1 MRLFWQRASTL
12 LANGLNW
19 LGWSLIF
26 VAFLAGD
33 AMQPGGQDMPS
44 RVAPYVRKIEFDFV
58 GWTLNAIGV
67 KVAEAS
73 TSEQAYLAPADRARQ
88 VRHYFD
94 LIGQLETA
102 QSDIA
107 ARYADPA
114 VTDKLAATAALRAQ
128 AAELRAQAT
137 ALQPLAEAI
146 LQEQIAAVFAQ
157 QGLALGG
164 QTIPPVAFHFTDL
177 PMTLIV
183 SPRQQIQQAA
193 NVPIVGDLPLEAQVA
208 LEDKV
213 AKELDVST
221 VVVGLGG
228 IGTYP
233 TMIAQSSYFTWIVT
247 VGAHEWTHNYLT
259 LRPLGVSYEGS
270 PELRTMNETTA
281 EIMGNEIGA
290 LVLKRYYSD
299 LAPGPAPFPN
309 ILQRN
314 QPAQTAPGATQPAF
328 DFNAEMHATRVQADA
343 LLAQGKIA
351 EAETYMETRR
361 QFFWD
366 HGYQIR
372 KLNQAWFAFYGA
384 YAAEAG
390 GGAQGADPVGP
401 AVLLLR
407 RRSPSL
413 KVFVNTMAGFT
424 SFSQLQQALAARP

>member
-1 MRLFWQRASTL
+1 MKLFWQQTGAVFGKL
-12 LANGLNW
+12 LNW
-19 LGWSLIF
+19 LGWGLVLI
-26 VAFLAGD
+26 AFLAGD
-33 AMQPGGQDMPS
+33 GMQPTPQDMPS
-44 RVAPYVRKIEFDFV
+44 RVMPYVRRIEFDFV

-73 TSEQAYLAPADRARQ
+73 LDEQAYLTPADRARQ
-88 VRHYFD
+88 VTRYFD

-102 QSDIA
+102 QRDIA

-114 VTDKLAATAALRAQ
+114 VTDKLAATATLRAQ
-128 AAELRAQAT
+128 AANLRAQAHE
-137 ALQPLAEAI
+137 LQPLAEAI

-157 QGLALGG
+157 QGLAVGG
-164 QTIPPVAFHFTDL
+164 QTLPPVAFHFTDL

-183 SPRQQIQQAA
+183 SPRQEIKQVA
-193 NVPIVGDLPLEAQVA
+193 NMPIFGDLPLEDQVA

-221 VVVGLGG
+221 QVMGLGG

-259 LRPLGVSYEGS
+259 LRPLGVSYEAS

-290 LVLKRYYSD
+290 LVLKRYYPD
-299 LAPGPAPFPN
+299 QAPGPAPFPN
-309 ILQRN
+309 VLHRD
-314 QPAQTAPGATQPAF
+314 QPAQAGPGAAAPGF
-328 DFNAEMHATRVQADA
+328 DYNAEMHATRVQADA
-343 LLAQGKIA
+343 LLAQGKIVEA
-351 EAETYMETRR
+351 EAYMEKRR

-407 RRSPSL
+407 RRSPNL
-413 KVFVNTMAGFT
+413 KVFVNTIAGFT
-424 SFSQLQQALAARP
+424 SFQQLQQALAARP